1 MNEIPDDVQ
10 KATRPI
16 LSKKILLLHS
26 AACLIVLCIVWEGTY
41 LTKRMYQREKGQAIR
56 DARIAV
62 DAFAQHTIQTVNQ
75 VDMLIQSVRITYLRT
90 GSVAETEQFIQGL
103 HFDTSIIEKV
113 FLVNASG
120 AFLIPSDKSAT
131 SQNVLDRDYFK
142 FHEATPDDTPFVSA
156 VAKGR
161 VTGRQNFRITRRI
174 SHPDGS
180 FAGVV
185 LATVVPHSF
194 TRYHEELEIGPQNVF
209 ALVGLHDRKVRARVP
224 ELEDNQWDVP
234 IDLPLFDAMKYAD
247 AGSFECKSPIDQIHR
262 TFRYKKTGEY
272 PLAVMVGFSDEDV
285 QNRIEEQRNWLTRLE
300 MVIIAFILV
309 VALMVHRMANANATL
324 KIEIAE
330 RKRIEADREH
340 LIKELQN
347 TLATVRQL
355 EGILPI
361 CSFCK
366 KIRNDKGY
374 WDQVD
379 AYISRNSEAKF
390 SHGVCPECFAKH
402 YPEYVENSSE
412 PETPNHNK
420 SNT

>member
-1 MNEIPDDVQ
+1 MSKTPGDGR
-10 KATRPI
+10 KAVKTI
-16 LSKKILLLHS
+16 LNKRILLLHS
-26 AACLIVLCIVWEGTY
+26 AACLIVLCIVWEGAY
-41 LTKRMYQREKGQAIR
+41 LTKRMYLREKEQALR
-56 DARIAV
+56 EARIAAE
-62 DAFAQHTIQTVNQ
+62 AFAQHTIQTVNQ
-75 VDMLIQSVRITYLRT
+75 VDMLIQSVRMTYLRT

-120 AFLIPSDKSAT
+120 AFLIPSDENAK
-131 SQNVLDRDYFK
+131 SQNVLDRDYFL
-142 FHEATPDDTPFVSA
+142 FHQTVPGDTPFVSA

-185 LATVVPHSF
+185 FATVVPHSF
-194 TRYHEELEIGPQNVF
+194 TRYHDELKIGPQNVF
-209 ALVGLHDRKVRARVP
+209 ALVGLHDRKVRARIP
-224 ELEDNQWDVP
+224 ELTDNQWDVP
-234 IDLPLFDAMKYAD
+234 VELPLFDAVKHAD
-247 AGSFECKSPIDQIHR
+247 AGSFECTSPMDQIAR
-262 TFRYKKTGEY
+262 IFRYKITGEY

-285 QNRIEEQRNWLTRLE
+285 QSRIEERRNWLTLLE
-300 MVIIAFILV
+300 VAVIVFILV
-309 VALMVHRMANANATL
+309 VTLMVHGMTKANDTL
-324 KIEIAE
+324 KIEITE
-330 RKRIEADREH
+330 RKRIEAEREH
-340 LIKELQN
+340 LIKELQD

-366 KIRNDKGY
+366 KVRDDKGY

-390 SHGVCPECFAKH
+390 SHGICPECFAKH
-402 YPEYVENSSE
+402 YPEYTKDVPASE
-412 PETPNHNK
+412 MHSRTE
-420 SNT
+420 